1 MKKLRKFISPD
12 QTEASNAEEQLARN
26 NLVKESK
33 MVKVSQVK
41 LLDLPMPKK
50 KPKSNLLTNLKL

>member
-12 QTEASNAEEQLARN
+12 QTEASNAEEQLARD

-50 KPKSNLLTNLKL
+50 NLKAIY